1 MGLREVLSKMK
12 LVEIDAPQ
20 GAPAPGAPA
29 GPAPAGVRL
38 QANPVLDIL
47 AAVPE
52 PPRLDERALARAR
65 EARPRQA
72 AGGDFPA
79 SPGSP
84 GSPATPAA
92 PAPAR
97 SQAPAAG
104 GETAVGGL
112 EIPDFE
118 DIYRAAGISEPS
130 HGFSA
135 YKVLEILSSPD
146 LAGLEGKA
154 KAAALAGF
162 LKMNPAGPVPLADVI
177 QDAVR
182 RDQALDKFAELLR
195 SKVAARSEE
204 MERENARLQAE
215 IDELAR
221 RNRDLMEANRLAL
234 EAEQERLAEWMARK
248 RIEERKL
255 FDSVGPFVEAN
266 PVSMDGSA
274 AGPGPG
280 NGSA

>member
-1 MGLREVLSKMK
+1 MGLREVLSRMK
-12 LVEIDAPQ
+12 LVEIDAP
-20 GAPAPGAPA
+20 PGAPA
-29 GPAPAGVRL
+29 AGSTPPSGTPGRL
-38 QANPVLDIL
+38 QSNPVLDIL
-47 AAVPE
+47 ATVPE
-52 PPRLDERALARAR
+52 APRLDERALARAR
-65 EARPRQA
+65 EARAGEAPRSQPPAQA
-72 AGGDFPA
+72 ADA
-79 SPGSP
+79 
-84 GSPATPAA
+84 
-92 PAPAR
+92 
-97 SQAPAAG
+97 AAG
-104 GETAVGGL
+104 AKTGGGAM

-195 SKVAARSEE
+195 SKMAARAEE

-215 IDELAR
+215 IDELDR
-221 RNRDLMEANRLAL
+221 RNRELMEANRRALAG
-234 EAEQERLAEWMARK
+234 EQERLADWMARK

-274 AGPGPG
+274 APADRPGEPG
-280 NGSA
+280 TEPR

>member
-1 MGLREVLSKMK
+1 MGLREVLSRMK

-20 GAPAPGAPA
+20 GSPAAAPPIPGRP
-29 GPAPAGVRL
+29 V
-38 QANPVLDIL
+38 ANPVLDIL
-47 AAVPE
+47 ATVPE
-52 PPRLDERALARAR
+52 SPRIDERALARAR
-65 EARPRQA
+65 ESRAPENPR
-72 AGGDFPA
+72 GG
-79 SPGSP
+79 
-84 GSPATPAA
+84 A
-92 PAPAR
+92 PTSGAAPAR
-97 SQAPAAG
+97 SQPPADPTDARG
-104 GETAVGGL
+104 GAL

-118 DIYRAAGISEPS
+118 DIFRAAGIAEPS

-146 LAGLEGKA
+146 FEGLEGKA

-195 SKVAARSEE
+195 SKMSARTEE

-215 IDELAR
+215 IDELDR
-221 RNRDLMEANRLAL
+221 RNRDLMEANRRALAG
-234 EAEQERLAEWMARK
+234 EQERLADWMARK

-274 AGPGPG
+274 APADRSA
-280 NGSA
+280 GSGTGSSQAEE